1 MSEKVPMEELAE
13 AMFKMVEAD
22 AGKVRYKPRDL
33 QKGMMKQFGEDRVSK
48 QDCKAALKDLM
59 DSGRLIYGY
68 FGGVSVELPH
78 QEGSAK

>member
-1 MSEKVPMEELAE
+1 MASMEEICD

-33 QKGMMKQFGEDRVSK
+33 EKAMKKELGASK
-48 QDCKAALKDLM
+48 QECKAALKNIM

-68 FGGVSVELPH
+68 YGGVSIELPH
-78 QEGSAK
+78 EEGSAK

>member
-1 MSEKVPMEELAE
+1 MPSMEEIAD

-33 QKGMMKQFGEDRVSK
+33 EKKMKKDLGADKKE
-48 QDCKAALKDLM
+48 CKAALKHLM

-68 FGGVSVELPH
+68 YGGVSVELPH
-78 QEGSAK
+78 TEGSAK

>member
-1 MSEKVPMEELAE
+1 MASMEEIAE

-33 QKGMMKQFGEDRVSK
+33 EKAMAKQFEGVDK
-48 QDCKAALKDLM
+48 KDCKAALKSLM
-59 DSGRLIYGY
+59 DSGRLVYGY
-68 FGGVSVELPH
+68 YGGVSVELPR

>member
-1 MSEKVPMEELAE
+1 MASMEEIAD

-33 QKGMMKQFGEDRVSK
+33 EKAMKKEFGASK
-48 QDCKAALKDLM
+48 ADCKAALKSLM
-59 DSGRLIYGY
+59 DSGRLVYGY
-68 FGGVSVELPH
+68 YGGVSVELPR